1 MLRIVAVAAALGIG
15 VTMVHAQNLDV
26 IKQRRDVMREIVKA
40 GATPFKMTKGEAPF
54 DLATVQAGL
63 KAYQEQG
70 AKFKNLFPDNSKTG
84 GNTDATPKVWAAK
97 ADFNA
102 AVDAFVANAKDVA
115 AAIKDEATFKTEYPK
130 AVRSCGGCHKESDG
144 FSPRLGDSFKKLQTP
159 N

>member
-1 MLRIVAVAAALGIG
+1 MLRIVAVTAALGIG
-15 VTMVHAQNLDV
+15 ATVVHAQNLDA

-40 GATPFKMTKGEAPF
+40 GSVPFKMTKGEAPF

-70 AKFKNLFPDNSKTG
+70 AKLKNLFPDDSKTG
-84 GNTDATPKVWAAK
+84 GNTDAAPKIWMAK
-97 ADFNA
+97 AEFNA
-102 AVDAFVANAKDVA
+102 AVDAFVANAKEVA

-130 AVRSCGGCHKESDG
+130 AVRSCGGCHKETDG
-144 FSPRLGDSFKKLQTP
+144 FAPRLGDSFKKLQTP